1 VSQNAQPRISAGQA
15 STLVCQLQ
23 CCAFVGFL
31 AALWHSLAQA
41 RRAPLERLARA
52 AGAAVSLGLAGGCF
66 GGPHPVPPTDGRPV
80 TPVGTAGSGG
90 PAVGHGGAGGAL
102 DSGHGG
108 AGGAAG
114 AAGTGAAGQHAPTQ
128 DAGSAECDA
137 GVEPTEGDV
146 GLNCEDDGDGG
157 FVAR

>member
-1 VSQNAQPRISAGQA
+1 MA
-15 STLVCQLQ
+15 
-23 CCAFVGFL
+23 
-31 AALWHSLAQA
+31 
-41 RRAPLERLARA
+41 
-52 AGAAVSLGLAGGCF
+52 
-66 GGPHPVPPTDGRPV
+66 
-80 TPVGTAGSGG
+80 PVGTAGTGG

-108 AGGAAG
+108 AGRPAG
-114 AAGTGAAGQHAPTQ
+114 SAGTGAAGHQAPRQ

-137 GVEPTEGDV
+137 GEDPTEGDV